1 MLLLLFMPLL
11 FEWLLLLDEEA
22 DDEDDDD
29 VEMRPLPM
37 PPPPDGGLAEADR
50 MALNSLFFI
59 KYFSNLASMC
69 LP

>member
-1 MLLLLFMPLL
+1 MPLL
-11 FEWLLLLDEEA
+11 FEWLLLFDDEA
-22 DDEDDDD
+22 DDEDDDEVD
-29 VEMRPLPM
+29 IKPFGM
-37 PPPPDGGLAEADR
+37 PPFGPEDGLADADS